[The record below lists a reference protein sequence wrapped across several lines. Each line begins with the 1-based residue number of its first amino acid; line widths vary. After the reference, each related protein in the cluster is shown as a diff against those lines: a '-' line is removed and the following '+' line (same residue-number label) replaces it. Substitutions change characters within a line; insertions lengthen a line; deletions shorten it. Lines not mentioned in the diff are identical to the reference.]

1 MRQVK
6 SGKDMY
12 CLLPILSVFM
22 GHKTLLGTESY
33 IRLTSE
39 MFPELNLQIGAISS
53 YVFPSLERMVRE
65 YDEE

>member
-1 MRQVK
+1 
-6 SGKDMY
+6 
-12 CLLPILSVFM
+12 M

-53 YVFPSLERMVRE
+53 YVFPSLEKMVRE